1 MQSKNYGCMV
11 EYPILKHIHSQVSEQ
26 TNRSLRKLSVV
37 LAYYGWDNYLKI
49 LELFFVIRNLRIK
62 KMLC

>member
-1 MQSKNYGCMV
+1 MQSINYGCMD
-11 EYPILKHIHSQVSEQ
+11 EYPTLKHINSQVSEQ
-26 TNRSLRKLSVV
+26 TNRSLRKLSVD

-49 LELFFVIRNLRIK
+49 VKLFFVIKNLKIK